1 MPVVMVGSLGY
12 KISSDILYR
21 QIEESETAQIEGL
34 SNKVSRFMSDRYIDI
49 QALATVN
56 TFSQAQLRNSL
67 SPQDKQKVLDR
78 YANIYQFYDS
88 IAVFDLKGDVIAQSQ
103 GTPLKNH
110 GDRSYFKDVINTK
123 SAVISQPLI
132 STTEGTF
139 NIYFAAPV
147 KDSQTGEIIGVIRS
161 RMPVKN
167 LQKVIKQEG
176 DHASH
181 ENKEDIY

>member
-110 GDRSYFKDVINTK
+110 GDRSYFKDVIK
-123 SAVISQPLI
+123 VISDKGDPLR
-132 STTEGTF
+132 SPLTPLKKG
-139 NIYFAAPV
+139 
-147 KDSQTGEIIGVIRS
+147 GIIGKAGIF
-161 RMPVKN
+161 KCGNHLTKLFFN
-167 LQKVIKQEG
+167 LNFKIKQ
-176 DHASH
+176 HL
-181 ENKEDIY
+181 